1 MSCGKPHDTDCG
13 EVLAQLYLFIDHEL
27 DDASTGQIQHHL
39 DECAPCLQ
47 HHELDILVRRLVA
60 RSCTEPAPAP
70 LRDRVLLSIRDVV
83 HTEVR
88 HTSVTETRVSEVRR
102 SGPGG
107 LGGDGTV
114 SPF

>member
-1 MSCGKPHDTDCG
+1 VSCGDPHDKDCG

-27 DDASTGQIQHHL
+27 DEASAHQIQHHL
-39 DECAPCLQ
+39 DECAPCLH

-60 RSCTEPAPAP
+60 RSCTEPAPRP
-70 LRDRVLLSIRDVV
+70 LRERVLMSIHEVV

-88 HTSVTETRVSEVRR
+88 KSSVTETRYTETRHQ
-102 SGPGG
+102 PG

-114 SPF
+114 RPF